1 MQLLF
6 LSNAYPNAKRSRIH
20 IQKQSD
26 TKSRQETGVSTLNKF
41 FSRIACL
48 SGAVVIGLVSLGACA
63 QSTWPDK
70 PVNFIV
76 PFPPGGPVDTTAR
89 LTTLPLGKLWSVATP
104 IENKAGAGG
113 ILGAQTAAKAPADG
127 YHFFFAAIHH
137 SVLPSL
143 KPNLSYDIQKDF
155 VPVGMAA
162 RFPIVLVVNPSLP
175 VNSIAELIA
184 YAKANPGKLSYS
196 SSGTGGGTHLA
207 GELFN
212 SMAQTSMQHIPYK
225 GSAPAMQDLV
235 GGQVQVMFADGP
247 SALPFIKSGK
257 IRALGVGNPE
267 PSKFFPDVPT
277 IASAGLPGY
286 EAYSWTGVVAPVGT
300 PDAIVRRV
308 NADMVMVLSD
318 PATADALM
326 AAGAEPVPGTPEQFQ
341 VLLSN
346 EIKKWGD
353 IIRNANI
360 KVDD

>member
-1 MQLLF
+1 MISAFSCRTVAAVLA
-6 LSNAYPNAKRSRIH
+6 LSSLVVAVP
-20 IQKQSD
+20 
-26 TKSRQETGVSTLNKF
+26 V
-41 FSRIACL
+41 
-48 SGAVVIGLVSLGACA
+48 GAQQA
-63 QSTWPDK
+63 WPDHA
-70 PVNFIV
+70 VTFVV

-89 LTTLPLGKLWSVATP
+89 LTTQPLAQMWSVATP

-113 ILGAQTAAKAPADG
+113 IVGAQAAAKAPADG

-143 KPNLSYDIQKDF
+143 KKNLSYDIQKDF

-175 VNSIAELIA
+175 VKSVAELIA
-184 YAKANPGKLSYS
+184 YAKANPTKLSYS

-212 SMAQTSMQHIPYK
+212 AMANTTMQHVPYK

-247 SALPFIKSGK
+247 SALPFVKSGK

-267 PSKFFPDVPT
+267 PSVFFPGVPT
-277 IASAGLPGY
+277 IAGAGLSGY

-300 PDAIVRRV
+300 PAAVVARV
-308 NADMVMVLSD
+308 NADLDKVLRD
-318 PATADALM
+318 PKTIEALNG
-326 AAGAEPVPGTPEQFQ
+326 AGAEPMPGTPEQFKAFIE
-341 VLLSN
+341 N

-353 IIRNANI
+353 IIRRANI
-360 KVDD
+360 NVDD

>member
-1 MQLLF
+1 M
-6 LSNAYPNAKRSRIH
+6 LS
-20 IQKQSD
+20 Q
-26 TKSRQETGVSTLNKF
+26 F
-41 FSRIACL
+41 FSRIAR
-48 SGAVVIGLVSLGACA
+48 LVSLGCVMVCA
-63 QSTWPDK
+63 SVPMNVSAQAAWPDK
-70 PVNFIV
+70 PVTFIV

-89 LTTLPLGKLWSVATP
+89 LTTQPLAQLWSVATP

-113 ILGAQTAAKAPADG
+113 ILGAQAAAKAPADG

-143 KPNLSYDIQKDF
+143 KNNLTYDIQKDF

-175 VNSIAELIA
+175 VNSVAELIA
-184 YAKANPGKLSYS
+184 YSRANPNKLSYS

-212 SMAQTSMQHIPYK
+212 SMAKTTMQHVPYK

-267 PSKFFPDVPT
+267 PSAFFPGVPT
-277 IASAGLPGY
+277 IAAAGLAGY
-286 EAYSWTGVVAPVGT
+286 EAYSWTGIVAPVGT
-300 PDAIVRRV
+300 PAAIVERV
-308 NADMVMVLSD
+308 NKDLVKVLSD
-318 PATADALM
+318 PKTAERLM
-326 AAGAEPVPGTPEQFQ
+326 AAGAEPVPGTPEDFK
-341 VLLSN
+341 VLLNN

-353 IIRNANI
+353 IIRTANI
-360 KVDD
+360 KVED

>member
-1 MQLLF
+1 MRVQNLKNF
-6 LSNAYPNAKRSRIH
+6 
-20 IQKQSD
+20 
-26 TKSRQETGVSTLNKF
+26 ST
-41 FSRIACL
+41 RIAYLASSAMLCL
-48 SGAVVIGLVSLGACA
+48 LTLSAPAYSA
-63 QSTWPDK
+63 WPDQ
-70 PVNFIV
+70 PVSFIV

-89 LTTLPLGKLWSVATP
+89 LTTQPLSQLWSVATP

-113 ILGAQTAAKAPADG
+113 ILGAQAAAKAPADG

-143 KPNLSYDIQKDF
+143 KNNLTYDIQKDF

-175 VNSIAELIA
+175 VNTVQELIA
-184 YAKANPGKLSYS
+184 YAKANPTKLSYS

-212 SMAQTSMQHIPYK
+212 SMAKTKMQHIPYT

-247 SALPFIKSGK
+247 SALPFIKAGK
-257 IRALGVGNPE
+257 IKALGVGNPE
-267 PSKFFPDVPT
+267 PSKFFPGVPT
-277 IASAGLPGY
+277 ISASGLPGY
-286 EAYSWTGVVAPVGT
+286 EAYSWTGVVAPKGT
-300 PDAIVRRV
+300 PEAIVQRV
-308 NADMVMVLSD
+308 NQDMVKVLTD
-318 PATADALM
+318 PKTVDSLM
-326 AAGAEPVPGTPEQFQ
+326 AAGAEPVPGTPKEFEA
-341 VLLSN
+341 LLSN

-353 IIRNANI
+353 IIRDANI

>member
-1 MQLLF
+1 MINTFFCRTALTAVA
-6 LSNAYPNAKRSRIH
+6 LSTVLVAAP
-20 IQKQSD
+20 
-26 TKSRQETGVSTLNKF
+26 
-41 FSRIACL
+41 
-48 SGAVVIGLVSLGACA
+48 SGAQQA
-63 QSTWPDK
+63 WPDHA
-70 PVNFIV
+70 VTFIV

-89 LTTLPLGKLWSVATP
+89 LTTQPLAQMWSVATP

-113 ILGAQTAAKAPADG
+113 IVGAQAAAKAPADG

-143 KPNLSYDIQKDF
+143 KKNLSYDIQKDF

-175 VNSIAELIA
+175 VNTVAELIA
-184 YAKANPGKLSYS
+184 YAKANPTKLSYS

-212 SMAQTSMQHIPYK
+212 ALANMTMQHVPYK

-247 SALPFIKSGK
+247 SALPFVKSGK

-267 PSKFFPDVPT
+267 PSVFFPGVPT
-277 IASAGLPGY
+277 IAGAGLPGY

-300 PDAIVRRV
+300 PAAVVARV
-308 NADMVMVLSD
+308 NADMDKVLKD
-318 PATADALM
+318 PKTIEALNGV
-326 AAGAEPVPGTPEQFQ
+326 GAEPMPGTPEQFKAFID
-341 VLLSN
+341 N
-346 EIKKWGD
+346 EINKWGD
-353 IIRNANI
+353 IIRRANI

>member
-1 MQLLF
+1 MNPYF
-6 LSNAYPNAKRSRIH
+6 LRVAYVCSVLCIALSALAPLR
-20 IQKQSD
+20 
-26 TKSRQETGVSTLNKF
+26 VS
-41 FSRIACL
+41 
-48 SGAVVIGLVSLGACA
+48 A
-63 QSTWPDK
+63 QAAWPDK
-70 PVNFIV
+70 PVTFIV

-89 LTTLPLGKLWSVATP
+89 LVTLPLGQLWSIATP

-113 ILGAQTAAKAPADG
+113 IIGAQAAAKAPADG

-143 KPNLSYDIQKDF
+143 KTNLSYDIQKDF

-175 VNSIAELIA
+175 VNSVAELIA
-184 YAKANPGKLSYS
+184 YARAHPNKLSYS

-212 SMAQTSMQHIPYK
+212 SMAKTSMQHVPYK

-267 PSKFFPDVPT
+267 PSTFFPGVPT
-277 IASAGLPGY
+277 IAAAGLAGY

-300 PDAIVRRV
+300 PDEIVRRV
-308 NADMVMVLSD
+308 NADMVKVLSD
-318 PATADALM
+318 PRTVQSLI
-326 AAGAEPVPGTPEQFQ
+326 AAGAEPVPGTPEEFR
-341 VLLSN
+341 LLLDN
-346 EIKKWGD
+346 EIKKWGE
-353 IIRNANI
+353 IIRSAQI
-360 KVDD
+360 KVED

>member
-1 MQLLF
+1 M
-6 LSNAYPNAKRSRIH
+6 
-20 IQKQSD
+20 
-26 TKSRQETGVSTLNKF
+26 NKF
-41 FSRIACL
+41 FSRIAL
-48 SGAVVIGLVSLGACA
+48 VVSLGGFVLSASAPAGVSA
-63 QSTWPDK
+63 QAVWPDK
-70 PVNFIV
+70 PVTFIV

-89 LTTLPLGKLWSVATP
+89 LTTLPLGQLWSIATP

-113 ILGAQTAAKAPADG
+113 IIGAQAAAKAPADG

-143 KPNLSYDIQKDF
+143 KSNLSYDIQKDF

-162 RFPIVLVVNPSLP
+162 RFPIVLVVNPALP
-175 VNSIAELIA
+175 VNSVAELIA
-184 YAKANPGKLSYS
+184 YARAHPNKLSYS

-212 SMAQTSMQHIPYK
+212 SMAKTTMQHVPYK

-267 PSKFFPDVPT
+267 PSAFFPGVPT
-277 IASAGLPGY
+277 IAAAGLAGY

-300 PDAIVRRV
+300 PDAIVQRV
-308 NADMVMVLSD
+308 NADMVKVLSD
-318 PATADALM
+318 PKTAESLM
-326 AAGAEPVPGTPEQFQ
+326 AAGAEPVPGTPENFR
-341 VLLSN
+341 LFLDN
-346 EIKKWGD
+346 EIKKWGE
-353 IIRNANI
+353 IIRSANI

>member
-1 MQLLF
+1 M
-6 LSNAYPNAKRSRIH
+6 KTI
-20 IQKQSD
+20 
-26 TKSRQETGVSTLNKF
+26 
-41 FSRIACL
+41 FSRFAHVASIAAICM
-48 SGAVVIGLVSLGACA
+48 ITVSAPA
-63 QSTWPDK
+63 YSAWPDQA
-70 PVNFIV
+70 VSFIV

-89 LTTLPLGKLWSVATP
+89 LTTQPLSQLWSVATP

-113 ILGAQTAAKAPADG
+113 ILGAQAAAKAPADG

-143 KPNLSYDIQKDF
+143 KSNLTYDIQKDF

-175 VNSIAELIA
+175 VNTVQELIA
-184 YAKANPGKLSYS
+184 YAKANPTKLSYS

-212 SMAQTSMQHIPYK
+212 SMAKTKMQHIPYK

-247 SALPFIKSGK
+247 SALPFIKAGK
-257 IRALGVGNPE
+257 IKALGVGNPE
-267 PSKFFPDVPT
+267 PSKFFPGVPT
-277 IASAGLPGY
+277 ISASGLPGY
-286 EAYSWTGVVAPVGT
+286 EAYSWTGVVAPKGT
-300 PDAIVRRV
+300 PDSIVQRV
-308 NADMVMVLSD
+308 NQDMVKVLTEPKTVES
-318 PATADALM
+318 LM
-326 AAGAEPVPGTPEQFQ
+326 AAGAEPVPGTSKEFE
-341 VLLSN
+341 VLLTN

-353 IIRNANI
+353 IIRDANI

>member
-1 MQLLF
+1 M
-6 LSNAYPNAKRSRIH
+6 KTI
-20 IQKQSD
+20 
-26 TKSRQETGVSTLNKF
+26 
-41 FSRIACL
+41 FSRFAHVASIAAICM
-48 SGAVVIGLVSLGACA
+48 ITVSAPA
-63 QSTWPDK
+63 YSAWPDQA
-70 PVNFIV
+70 VSFIV

-89 LTTLPLGKLWSVATP
+89 LTTQPLSQLWSVATP

-113 ILGAQTAAKAPADG
+113 ILGAQAAAKAPADG

-143 KPNLSYDIQKDF
+143 KSNLTYDIQKDF

-175 VNSIAELIA
+175 VNTVQELIA
-184 YAKANPGKLSYS
+184 YAKANPTKLSYS

-212 SMAQTSMQHIPYK
+212 SMAKTKMQHIPYK

-247 SALPFIKSGK
+247 SALPFIKAGK
-257 IRALGVGNPE
+257 IKALGVGNPE
-267 PSKFFPDVPT
+267 PSKFFPGVPT
-277 IASAGLPGY
+277 ISASGLPGY
-286 EAYSWTGVVAPVGT
+286 EAYSWTGVVAPKGT
-300 PDAIVRRV
+300 PDSIVQRV
-308 NADMVMVLSD
+308 NQDMVKVLTD
-318 PATADALM
+318 PKTVESLM
-326 AAGAEPVPGTPEQFQ
+326 AAGAEPVPGTSKEFE
-341 VLLSN
+341 VLLTN

-353 IIRNANI
+353 IIRDANI